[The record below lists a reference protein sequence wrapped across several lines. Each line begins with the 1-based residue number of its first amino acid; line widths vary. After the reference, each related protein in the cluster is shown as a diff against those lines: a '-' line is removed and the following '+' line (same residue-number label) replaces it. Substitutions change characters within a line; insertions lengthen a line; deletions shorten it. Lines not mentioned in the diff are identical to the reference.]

1 MRRRYL
7 ALVVA
12 LCALLLGSV
21 AYTVVGLG
29 VYARY
34 RQANADFATSC
45 AGTLAW
51 SPPQQIYT
59 GFYPNQPS
67 LVTLRFRSASPA
79 LLRVSVSIPG
89 FTQEQ
94 AITEEAGPTFQAQAF
109 KPPILSATV
118 LDALVGPRERAAQLH
133 VSIQN
138 MQRGGLTVCD
148 TSASVTLLSR
158 QWMRWS
164 DPATGDNAPY
174 LAGWVTPQASVI
186 TDLIGQVASRI
197 AASPQD
203 YDNLPALYGYDQ
215 GQASADAVRAQ
226 VDAIF
231 DTLQF
236 TYHLRYASDTILYGQ
251 DASQLIQLPKDVLSS
266 PAPTGM
272 CVETTVIMA
281 AAVERL
287 GMRPYIALVPGH
299 AFLGVALGA
308 DPGAPLS
315 FWETSDLNGGVDGA
329 QANVHGNVEYNSYQQ
344 QGATPRLI
352 DVVAE
357 RQRGINPIE

>member
-1 MRRRYL
+1 MRTRYL

-12 LCALLLGSV
+12 LCALLAGSV
-21 AYTVVGLG
+21 AYTLLGLG

-34 RQANADFATSC
+34 RLANADFAISC
-45 AGTLAW
+45 DDTLEW
-51 SPPQQIYT
+51 SPPQQVFT

-67 LVTLRFRSASPA
+67 LLALSFRSAAPA

-94 AITEEAGPTFQAQAF
+94 SVTEEAGPTFRAQAF
-109 KPPILSATV
+109 KPPLLGAAA
-118 LDALVGPRERAAQLH
+118 LDALVGPRQRAAQ
-133 VSIQN
+133 VRVTIQN
-138 MQRGGLTVCD
+138 EQRGGQTVCD
-148 TSASVTLLSR
+148 ASAPVTLLSR

-164 DPATGDNAPY
+164 DPTTGDNSPY

-186 TDLIGQVASRI
+186 TDLVGRVAARV
-197 AASPQD
+197 ALAPQN

-215 GQASADAVRAQ
+215 GQATADAVRAQ
-226 VDAIF
+226 VNAIF

-236 TYHLRYASDTILYGQ
+236 TYHLRYAADTILYGR

-266 PAPTGM
+266 PTPTGM

-287 GMRPYIALVPGH
+287 GMRPYIVLVPGH

-308 DPGAPLS
+308 DSGAPLAY
-315 FWETSDLNGGVDGA
+315 WETSDLNGGIDGA
-329 QANVHGNVEYNSYQQ
+329 QADVHGGMEYNSYQNE
-344 QGATPRLI
+344 GKPPRLI
-352 DVVAE
+352 NVVAE
-357 RQRGINPIE
+357 RLRGINPME